1 MLTSS
6 SEFVMHLI
14 SIQILRAFAAI
25 TVAIGHAQSF
35 IGVPVEK
42 SGEMFG
48 WNYLLPWRAGVDLF
62 FVISGFIIVYSSE
75 KLFAQPGGARA
86 FAWRRLSRIVP
97 LYWATTSIVLVAAVL
112 RHKPGHDPLSVLMSL
127 LFIPWDTDGLPIPR
141 PVYELGWTL
150 NYEMFFYA
158 LFTLTIGFA
167 RETAGAIV
175 LALLAALSVVG
186 VVMEPS
192 SPQAFVWT
200 RAIILEFGFG
210 VVIALLARRAV
221 TLPRAVRYAA
231 IGLGVAILL
240 YDPMRSELHAH
251 DWLTPNDMWR
261 VLGWGVPAAMIFAG
275 AALAPAPAFPRTPS
289 APMRL
294 LAHLGD
300 ASYALYLVHPV
311 VMGGFAAAWFG
322 LRLNHWLHPWIA
334 VWATVVISCVVASLI
349 YRFFERPV
357 TNALQAPGKTRQAT
371 PAE

>member
-1 MLTSS
+1 
-6 SEFVMHLI
+6 MHLI
-14 SIQILRAFAAI
+14 SIQILRAFAAL
-25 TVAIGHAQSF
+25 TVAVGHGQSF
-35 IGVPVEK
+35 IGVPTEK
-42 SGEMFG
+42 AGEAFA

-75 KLFAQPGGARA
+75 RLFAQPGGARA

-97 LYWATTSIVLVAAVL
+97 LYWATTSLVLIAGAL

-127 LFIPWDTDGLPIPR
+127 LFVPWDTDGLPIPR

-158 LFTLTIGFA
+158 LFALTVGFA
-167 RETAGAIV
+167 RETAGMIV
-175 LALLAALSVVG
+175 LALLAGLSLFGLFV
-186 VVMEPS
+186 EPA

-210 VVIALLARRAV
+210 VAIALLARRQV
-221 TLPRAVRYAA
+221 TLPAVVRWAGM
-231 IGLGVAILL
+231 IGGTAILL
-240 YDPMRSELHAH
+240 YDPMQSHLHAH
-251 DWLTPNDMWR
+251 DWLTPNDLWR

-275 AALAPAPAFPRTPS
+275 AVLAPKPETVRAPS
-289 APMRL
+289 APARL

-300 ASYALYLVHPV
+300 ASYALYLIHPV
-311 VMGGFAAAWFG
+311 VMGGVAAAWFG

-334 VWATVVISCVVASLI
+334 VAATVALSCLVASLI
-349 YRFFERPV
+349 YRYFERPV
-357 TNALQAPGKTRQAT
+357 TNALQAPGAARGVT